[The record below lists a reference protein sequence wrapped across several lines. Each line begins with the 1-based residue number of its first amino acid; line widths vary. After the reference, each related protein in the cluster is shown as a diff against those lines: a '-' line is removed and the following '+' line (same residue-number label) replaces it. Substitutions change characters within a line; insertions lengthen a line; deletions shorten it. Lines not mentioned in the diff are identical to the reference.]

1 MLLDLGSCKILHAL
15 LARESRVQPFG
26 QFDDLPDSSPP
37 RKHRDVS
44 DETDIFHQVV
54 TIPGRIQSQHFELA
68 AELAQAENRFE
79 RCGLAGPIRADQ
91 ADDSTRRYIQV
102 DIVERDCAAVV
113 AAKPLCANDA

>member
-37 RKHRDVS
+37 RKHRDVG

-68 AELAQAENRFE
+68 AELAQAE
-79 RCGLAGPIRADQ
+79 
-91 ADDSTRRYIQV
+91 DSTRRYIQV